1 MLKKIV
7 FMGTPTF
14 SVPILK
20 SLYQNGYSISAVY
33 TQAPQKSNRGMKVT
47 KSPVQLIAETLSLEI
62 RTPRNFINNHEEYE
76 YLKKLSPDLV
86 LVVAYGQIIPEN
98 FLKLAKK
105 GFINIHASLLP
116 NYRGAAPIQRSIMNL
131 DKETGISIMKINSK
145 LDQGPICNFYK
156 TNIDEKENAES
167 LSEKLSMLAAEKI
180 LDDID
185 NILEDKATFINQD
198 HSKATYAKKIEKTEG
213 QINWYDE
220 AKKTIGKINGLFPV
234 PGAFFNFSG
243 ERYKILRAEI
253 GNGIGQVGEVLSNK
267 LEIACVNNQ
276 SIKIL
281 EIQRQGKKPQKISE
295 FMLGSN
301 IKKGLVLANV

>member
-33 TQAPQKSNRGMKVT
+33 TRAPQKSNRGMKVT

-198 HSKATYAKKIEKTEG
+198 HSKATYAKKIDKK
-213 QINWYDE
+213 E
-220 AKKTIGKINGLFPV
+220 ASIDWNTSAKNILANINGLN
-234 PGAFFNFSG
+234 GSYFFL
-243 ERYKILRAEI
+243 KV
-253 GNGIGQVGEVLSNK
+253 QD
-267 LEIACVNNQ
+267 
-276 SIKIL
+276 IKFL
-281 EIQRQGKKPQKISE
+281 KQ
-295 FMLGSN
+295 N
-301 IKKGLVLANV
+301 

>member
-145 LDQGPICNFYK
+145 LDQGPTCNFYK

-198 HSKATYAKKIEKTEG
+198 HSKATYAKKIDKK
-213 QINWYDE
+213 E
-220 AKKTIGKINGLFPV
+220 ASIDWNTSAKNIIANINGLNGSYFFFK
-234 PGAFFNFSG
+234 GA
-243 ERYKILRAEI
+243 RYKILKAELTNSS
-253 GNGIGQVGEVLSNK
+253 GKAGEIISDN
-267 LEIACVNNQ
+267 LEIACKEL
-276 SIKIL
+276 SIKVL
-281 EIQRQGKKPQKISE
+281 MIQREGKRPQKTSE
-295 FMLGSN
+295 FLLGSQM
-301 IKKGLVLANV
+301 KKGSLLNNV